1 MNFDFEPTVLGT
13 TVLIVSIAEM
23 NQVLQACVFLATLV
37 YTIIKVYQL
46 LKK

>member
-1 MNFDFEPTVLGT
+1 MSEIEPTVLGA

>member
-1 MNFDFEPTVLGT
+1 MSEFEPTLLGA

>member
-1 MNFDFEPTVLGT
+1 MSEFEPTLLGA

-23 NQVLQACVFLATLV
+23 NQVLQAFVFLATLV

>member
-1 MNFDFEPTVLGT
+1 MNLDFEPTILGA

>member
-1 MNFDFEPTVLGT
+1 MSEFEPTVLGI
-13 TVLIVSIAEM
+13 TVLMVSLAEM

-37 YTIIKVYQL
+37 YTIIKVYQI

>member
-1 MNFDFEPTVLGT
+1 MSEFEPTVLGIT
-13 TVLIVSIAEM
+13 CLMVSLAEM

>member
-1 MNFDFEPTVLGT
+1 MSEFEPTVLGI
-13 TVLIVSIAEM
+13 TVLIISIAEM

>member
-1 MNFDFEPTVLGT
+1 MSEFEPTLLGI

>member
-1 MNFDFEPTVLGT
+1 MSEFEPTVLGA

-23 NQVLQACVFLATLV
+23 NQVLQACVFFATLV
-37 YTIIKVYQL
+37 LTIIKVYQL

>member
-1 MNFDFEPTVLGT
+1 MSEFEPTVLGI
-13 TVLIVSIAEM
+13 TVLMVSLAEM